1 MTGIANSI
9 RIGDPQED
17 DTQMGPLCTEAQ
29 IRHIETQLAR
39 AVEQG
44 GRIIAGGSR
53 VSDRD
58 GLFFQPTII
67 ECPDPAMD
75 IVDTELFGPVLA
87 VLRFSDEDDVVAQAN
102 RSVHGLAAGIFT
114 RDSARSMRMARRVR
128 AGIVWVNTYRV
139 ISPIAEFGGSR
150 QSGYGREAGMQ
161 AVYDYTR
168 PKTVWVNLSDTPI
181 ANPFEPR

>member
-1 MTGIANSI
+1 MTAIANSI

-17 DTQMGPLCTEAQ
+17 DTQMGPLCTRAQ
-29 IRHIETQLAR
+29 ISHIETQVAR

-44 GRIIAGGSR
+44 GRVITGGKA
-53 VSDRD
+53 VADRD

-67 ECPDPAMD
+67 ECPDPDMD
-75 IVDTELFGPVLA
+75 IVDTELFGPVLV
-87 VLRFSDEDDVVAQAN
+87 VLRFTEEDDVVVQAN
-102 RSVHGLAAGIFT
+102 NSVHGLAAGIFT
-114 RDSARSMRMARRVR
+114 RDSARSMRMARRIR

-139 ISPIAEFGGSR
+139 ISPIAEFGGSK
-150 QSGYGREAGMQ
+150 QSGYGRESGMQ

-168 PKTVWVNLSDTPI
+168 PKTIWMNLSDEPI